1 MKGVLKMELTAADV
15 VIGADINAVRFAYD
29 NKYFLIK
36 NRKPYHHSYEDIE
49 EEWAQKCYKLFEQG
63 LCPLTDGL
71 QTIRVEDNNIL
82 KVITNNN
89 SVAIKYEKLHL
100 YDDENVQG
108 ASLNRELKGYR
119 VIDWFDCTGL
129 YNLNIDKITTADNFV
144 SEVTLFMSKR
154 IDGNNKYLDLLC
166 ESFLTQKQLSDFN
179 YSDTMARFKIKNLLK
194 SFKGD
199 KITLKFWKRDIYP
212 VYK

>member
-1 MKGVLKMELTAADV
+1 MELTVADV
-15 VIGADINAVRFAYD
+15 VIGTDIDAVRFAHT
-29 NKYFLIK
+29 NNFFLIK
-36 NRKPYHHSYEDIE
+36 NRQPYHHSYEDVE
-49 EEWAQKCYKLFEQG
+49 EEWAAKCYELFELG
-63 LCPLTDGL
+63 LCPITDGL
-71 QTIRVEDNNIL
+71 MTIRVEQNNCL
-82 KVITNNN
+82 KVISTHAVV
-89 SVAIKYEKLHL
+89 SIKYKKLHL

-129 YNLNIDKITTADNFV
+129 YDLDIDKITTADNFV
-144 SEVTLFMSKR
+144 SKITFFMSKR
-154 IDGNNKYLDLLC
+154 IDGNSKYLDLLC

-194 SFKGD
+194 SFKSD